1 VQHVSLTVI
10 ALLGGLLISAVLSL
24 LALRNRRTYSP
35 ITWTTGILYT
45 IPSIALFAFLVPF
58 TGLSLLT
65 AEIGLISYTL
75 LILVRNIVAGIDG
88 VPSSVVESARGMG
101 YTERALLREIQ
112 LPLALP
118 VIVAGLR
125 VAAVTT
131 VGLVTVTSLIGFG
144 GYGFFILRGLRRL
157 FTTEILVGTVLS
169 VLLAMAIDFAL
180 VLTERRL
187 TPWAQRRSPA

>member
-1 VQHVSLTVI
+1 
-10 ALLGGLLISAVLSL
+10 VLSL
-24 LALRNRRTYSP
+24 LAIRNRRTYAP

-101 YTERALLREIQ
+101 YPERALLREIQ

-118 VIVAGLR
+118 VIVAGFR

-180 VLTERRL
+180 VVMERRL